1 MDASERSL
9 DELAGAILDGT
20 SVDWRTIQSTAS
32 ETERSLVEE
41 LRALA
46 TLADFHRKQRADT
59 EPGHP
64 PEAWGHIRVLEPLGS
79 GAFGRV
85 YRAWD
90 TRLDR
95 EVALKLLPAR
105 SDVGDARASSIIQ
118 EGRLLAR
125 VRHPNVVTIYGAER
139 IGDTVGLWMELID
152 GETVEQRL
160 ARGLPFQP
168 SETIEIG
175 IQICRAVTAVHD
187 AGLLHRD
194 IKTQNV
200 MLAADGRAVLMDFGT
215 GWEMSEPSASTVA
228 LAGTPLYLAPEVL
241 RGGEATIQ
249 SDVYSIG
256 VLLYHMLTGTYPVR
270 ARDFSDLRLAHERR
284 DRGNVR
290 AIRRDVP
297 RGLAGII
304 ERAIDADAEQRYECV
319 DALATALVAHQP
331 RGAVIP
337 LKYAITIAAALVVGG
352 LLLTGGTLR
361 PRDEAVA
368 THAGLSRTSLAPSR
382 SDGPTIAVLPLKNIS
397 TEAGSEEFAD
407 GFTEEI
413 INGLAA
419 NDYLQVRSLT
429 SSFDFK
435 NNRRDLRDVATRLN
449 VGFVLDGSIR
459 LSGNH
464 LHIDARLLQ
473 ASTGVTLWNESF
485 DRDVGDV
492 FAIRNQITQKVV
504 ERLGVTSRVSQR
516 AYDLSPEAYGR
527 YLAARALVSRRG
539 PGVQRAIE
547 YFQQVIGM
555 APEFAPAYAGIA
567 DAYAHMS
574 LPTYQGVPI
583 NKAQGLMRTAALKAL
598 ELDPDLAEAHAA
610 MGIVSARDLDWSSS
624 QRHFQQAIA
633 LNPSLSQV
641 YTNYSFFT
649 LRPLRR
655 FDEAERL
662 LNVALKNDPLSLD
675 VWREMGQL
683 YFTVGRYDKAID
695 LLQRVRAVDP
705 RFPTA
710 DVVLARALACNGRV
724 NEALAL
730 YDLIESQKP
739 DGAPLPSR
747 APEGAP
753 HYKAYAYVKAGRRS
767 DAERLAA
774 ENDQFAYRATIIYA
788 ALGDSDRAFEALER
802 TAEREPQRVPLLLTW
817 PEMAPLRDDPRF
829 AAVRKR
835 FGLP

>member
-1 MDASERSL
+1 MDASDL
-9 DELAGAILDGT
+9 APDELASAILDGT
-20 SVDWRTIQSTAS
+20 SVDWRTLQSTADD
-32 ETERSLVEE
+32 TERPLLEE
-41 LRALA
+41 LHVLA
-46 TLADFHRKQRADT
+46 KLADFHRRQRVSTAR
-59 EPGHP
+59 P
-64 PEAWGHIRVLEPLGS
+64 PQIWGHIRVLEPLGH
-79 GAFGRV
+79 GAFGHV

-105 SDVGDARASSIIQ
+105 SDVEDARTSTIIE

-125 VRHPNVVTIYGAER
+125 VRHPNVVTIYGAEQ
-139 IGDTVGLWMELID
+139 IGNTVGLWMELID
-152 GETVEQRL
+152 GKTVEQRL
-160 ARGLPFQP
+160 AQSLPFQS
-168 SETIEIG
+168 SEVVAIG
-175 IQICRAVTAVHD
+175 IQICRAVSAVHG

-194 IKTQNV
+194 IKAQNV
-200 MLAADGRAVLMDFGT
+200 MLATDGRAVLMDFGT
-215 GWEMSEPSASTVA
+215 GWEMSESSTSTVA

-241 RGGEATIQ
+241 RSGDATIQ

-270 ARDFSDLRLAHERR
+270 AGNIPDLRLAHERR
-284 DRGNVR
+284 DRGDVR

-297 RGLAGII
+297 RRLAGII
-304 ERAIDADAEQRYECV
+304 ERAIDPDAERRFESV
-319 DALATALVAHQP
+319 DELATALGTLQP
-331 RGAVIP
+331 RRAVIP
-337 LKYAITIAAALVVGG
+337 LRYAIAIAAALGVGG
-352 LLLTGGTLR
+352 LLL
-361 PRDEAVA
+361 
-368 THAGLSRTSLAPSR
+368 SRTSLMPSR
-382 SDGPTIAVLPLKNIS
+382 SDGPAIAVLPLKNLS
-397 TEAGSEEFAD
+397 SEAGSEEFAD

-419 NDYLQVRSLT
+419 NAHLQVRSRT
-429 SSFDFK
+429 SSFAFK
-435 NNRRDLRDVATRLN
+435 SNRQDLRDVAARLD

-459 LSGNH
+459 RSGNH
-464 LHIDARLLQ
+464 VHIDAQLLQ
-473 ASTGVTLWNESF
+473 ASTGVTLWNERF
-485 DRDVGDV
+485 DRDMGDV
-492 FAIRNQITQKVV
+492 FAIRNQVTQNVF
-504 ERLGVTSRVSQR
+504 ERLGVKGGVSQR
-516 AYDLSPEAYGR
+516 AYDLSGDAYGR
-527 YLAARALVSRRG
+527 YLAARALVGRRG
-539 PGVQRAIE
+539 PGVQKAIE
-547 YFQQVIGM
+547 YFQQVIAM

-567 DAYAHMS
+567 DAYAYMS
-574 LPTYQGVPI
+574 LPTYQGMPVS
-583 NKAQGLMRTAALKAL
+583 KAQDLMRTAALKAL

-624 QRHFQQAIA
+624 QRDFQQAIA

-662 LNVALKNDPLSLD
+662 LKVALKSDPLSLD

-683 YFTVGRYDKAID
+683 YFTVGRYDEAID

-710 DVVLARALACNGRV
+710 DVVLARALACSGRV

-739 DGAPLPSR
+739 DGAPFSSR
-747 APEGAP
+747 GPEGAP
-753 HYKAYAYVKAGRRS
+753 HYQAYAYVKAGKRS

-774 ENDQFAYRATIIYA
+774 ENDRYAYRATIIYA

-817 PEMAPLRDDPRF
+817 PELAALRSDPRF
-829 AAVRKR
+829 AAMQKR

>member
-1 MDASERSL
+1 MAHS
-9 DELAGAILDGT
+9 GT
-20 SVDWRTIQSTAS
+20 CT
-32 ETERSLVEE
+32 
-41 LRALA
+41 
-46 TLADFHRKQRADT
+46 
-59 EPGHP
+59 
-64 PEAWGHIRVLEPLGS
+64 VLGTP
-79 GAFGRV
+79 
-85 YRAWD
+85 
-90 TRLDR
+90 DR

-105 SDVGDARASSIIQ
+105 SDADDARTSSIIE

-139 IGDTVGLWMELID
+139 IGNTVGLWMELID
-152 GETVEQRL
+152 GKTVEQRL
-160 ARGLPFQP
+160 AQSLPFQS
-168 SETIEIG
+168 SEVIEIG
-175 IQICRAVTAVHD
+175 IQICRAVSAVHG

-194 IKTQNV
+194 IKAQNV
-200 MLAADGRAVLMDFGT
+200 MLSTDGRAVLMDFGT
-215 GWEMSEPSASTVA
+215 SWEMSESSTSTVA

-241 RGGEATIQ
+241 RSSEATIQ

-270 ARDFSDLRLAHERR
+270 ARNLPDLRLAHERR
-284 DRGNVR
+284 DSADVL

-297 RGLAGII
+297 RRLAGII
-304 ERAIDADAEQRYECV
+304 ERAIHPDAERRFESV
-319 DALATALVAHQP
+319 DELATALGTLQP
-331 RGAVIP
+331 RRPVIP
-337 LKYAITIAAALVVGG
+337 LKYAIAIAAAVVLGG
-352 LLLTGGTLR
+352 LVLSGGARRLR
-361 PRDEAVA
+361 HGPEA
-368 THAGLSRTSLAPSR
+368 TQAGLLQASAVPGR
-382 SDGPTIAVLPLKNIS
+382 SDDPAIAVLPLKNLS
-397 TEAGSEEFAD
+397 TETGSEEFAD

-419 NDYLQVRSLT
+419 NDHLQVRSRT
-429 SSFDFK
+429 SSFAFK
-435 NNRRDLRDVATRLN
+435 NNRGDLRDVATRLN
-449 VGFVLDGSIR
+449 VSFVLDGSIR
-459 LSGNH
+459 RSGNH
-464 LHIDARLLQ
+464 VHIDAQLLR

-485 DRDVGDV
+485 DRDVGDA
-492 FAIRNQITQKVV
+492 FAIRNQIARNVV
-504 ERLGVTSRVSQR
+504 ERLGVKGGVSRR

-527 YLAARALVSRRG
+527 YLAARALLSRRG
-539 PGVQRAIE
+539 PGVQKAIE
-547 YFQQVIGM
+547 YFQQVIAM

-574 LPTYQGVPI
+574 LPTYQGVPT

-624 QRHFQQAIA
+624 QRDFQQAIA

-662 LNVALKNDPLSLD
+662 LKVALKSDPLSLD

-683 YFTVGRYDKAID
+683 YFTVGRYDEAID

-710 DVVLARALACNGRV
+710 DVVLARALACSGRV

-739 DGAPLPSR
+739 DGAPLLSR

-753 HYKAYAYVKAGRRS
+753 HYQAYAYVKAGRRS

-774 ENDQFAYRATIIYA
+774 ENDQYAYRATIIYA
-788 ALGDSDRAFEALER
+788 ALGDIDRAFEALQR
-802 TAEREPQRVPLLLTW
+802 TADREPQRVPLLLTW
-817 PEMAPLRDDPRF
+817 PELASLRGDPRF
-829 AAVRKR
+829 AAIQKR
-835 FGLP
+835 FGVP